1 MAAQPEVRQ
10 TLSYVLQ
17 NDQNPGV
24 RIQAID
30 ILTQRQDADMVGTL
44 QKLMAKESNS
54 YVRQRCQKAL
64 EDMNASVGTF

>member
-1 MAAQPEVRQ
+1 
-10 TLSYVLQ
+10 
-17 NDQNPGV
+17 
-24 RIQAID
+24 
-30 ILTQRQDADMVGTL
+30 MVGTL

>member
-1 MAAQPEVRQ
+1 MTSQPEVRQ

-30 ILTQRQDADMVGTL
+30 LLTQKQDPEIVGML
-44 QKLMAKESNS
+44 QKVVNSESNN
-54 YVRQRCQKAL
+54 YIRQKCEKAL
-64 EDMNASVGTF
+64 QEWNASIGTF